1 MRNSLCE
8 VLALSS
14 GKHVDIA
21 RSAQNWSG
29 NIVLEVPRWLTVEEV
44 GGEVLVCEVRGRT
57 PQITG
62 TPNWIRLHQ
71 NNQNKTGMCSEDC
84 TYRGEYTLYNLEY
97 CTEFRYALLWR

>member
-1 MRNSLCE
+1 MFGEWGSGWYSLFGFGRVGVGNSLCE

-21 RSAQNWSG
+21 RSAQKRSG
-29 NIVLEVPRWLTVEEV
+29 NIILEVRRWLAVKEV

-62 TPNWIRLHQ
+62 TPNWIRLH
-71 NNQNKTGMCSEDC
+71 
-84 TYRGEYTLYNLEY
+84 
-97 CTEFRYALLWR
+97 